1 MGTTKLKCCFKSYFD
16 CTVADYIQ
24 RVRIDQ
30 AEHLLAY
37 TDLPVGEVAKAVGYT
52 AAGHFA
58 ELFRS
63 AKGILPLEYRKAMWE
78 RQGTTPPYIKIMK

>member
-1 MGTTKLKCCFKSYFD
+1 MASFKVYFG

-37 TDLPVGEVAKAVGYT
+37 TELPIGEVAKAVGYT

-58 ELFRS
+58 ELFRGV
-63 AKGILPLEYRKAMWE
+63 KGILPMKYRKAMRE
-78 RQGTTPPYIKIMK
+78 REGTSHQIQRI

>member
-1 MGTTKLKCCFKSYFD
+1 MGTTKLKRCFKSYFD